1 MVVST
6 IFIHAWNA
14 TLGVQFCLAD
24 HPQGTGCWLG
34 DPGNVHGRAWFNG
47 DPKIITKC
55 ENYGLNPVKLALALT
70 EALFTR
76 EEMAASN
83 VRGTRGKE
91 SLDPSKI
98 KAIRGRQ
105 VDLRDLALNWF
116 LFQVLVMRVVFGVR
130 TLFMY
135 VKSKSKNVRKNL
147 SLFHLS

>member
-1 MVVST
+1 M
-6 IFIHAWNA
+6 
-14 TLGVQFCLAD
+14 
-24 HPQGTGCWLG
+24 
-34 DPGNVHGRAWFNG
+34 
-47 DPKIITKC
+47 
-55 ENYGLNPVKLALALT
+55 NPVKLALALT

-135 VKSKSKNVRKNL
+135 VKSKFKNVRKNL
-147 SLFHLS
+147 SLFHLSSYCTILM

>member
-1 MVVST
+1 MTQQYTFVSK
-6 IFIHAWNA
+6 
-14 TLGVQFCLAD
+14 LYLAD
-24 HPQGTGCWLG
+24 HPAGTGCWLG
-34 DPGNVHGRAWFNG
+34 DPNNVNGRAWFSG

-98 KAIRGRQ
+98 KAIRGKS
-105 VDLRDLALNWF
+105 
-116 LFQVLVMRVVFGVR
+116 
-130 TLFMY
+130 
-135 VKSKSKNVRKNL
+135 VKLKMMF
-147 SLFHLS
+147 SLFCSAQLINIKKIVGSLPNILSILTCTVFIAKHTVKAIQLPLEKQH

>member
-1 MVVST
+1 VLHST
-6 IFIHAWNA
+6 FPDRYSPG
-14 TLGVQFCLAD
+14 LQLFCALVLKKLYLDD
-24 HPQGTGCWLG
+24 HPPGTGCWLG
-34 DPGNVHGRAWFNG
+34 DPNNVNGRAWFSG

-98 KAIRGRQ
+98 KAIRGND
-105 VDLRDLALNWF
+105 VN
-116 LFQVLVMRVVFGVR
+116 FG
-130 TLFMY
+130 Y
-135 VKSKSKNVRKNL
+135 VYIGWNFPPL
-147 SLFHLS
+147 